1 MQPRAVPFGT
11 GVSSE
16 PALVPK
22 GTAWADPGHSSP
34 STCAIGSRSDPTSN
48 AARIVITRDAVV
60 SSGSA
65 PSIGVRTM
73 NLFQKLLL
81 APAALGLM
89 APLVVDAN
97 RPASAADL
105 NLSGVNR
112 YALADGQVTSISQ
125 FADVKPTDWAYQALS
140 NVIERYGCV
149 AGYPNG
155 SFKGGRAI
163 TRFEAAALL
172 NACLDRVT
180 ETTDQL
186 KKLLAEFQREL
197 ALLKGRVDG
206 LDARVG
212 ALEANQ
218 FSTTTKLSG
227 LATMVVGGVSNNPAG
242 SQVSFNYDLQLNL
255 DTSFTG
261 KDLLRTVLRAGNFDS
276 NSNAFGTG
284 LSTLEIAF
292 QEDSGP
298 DALGIDKLYYQF
310 PIGKQFTATLGA
322 RVGQEDMLALW
333 PSAYPKDTILNVL
346 TLNGAP
352 MAYNKNLGPG
362 FGLWWQDSS
371 GWSVTANYVAANAAN
386 SSQGLFTGGSAG
398 TSTVQLGYGKENWG
412 IAALYSYVQAGVG
425 VPGATPFITT
435 QIEDEGVNTN
445 AFAISGFWQ
454 PAKSGWLPS
463 ISGGY
468 GINSSSGGDLTT
480 SQSWMVGLQ
489 WSDVLVKGNS
499 FGMGVGQ
506 PSFAT
511 ATSNDTA
518 DESGVWAWEWWY
530 QWQLSDA
537 ISVTPAVFYFNN
549 PQGNE
554 GGANQFGAL
563 VKTSFRF

>member
-1 MQPRAVPFGT
+1 MTQFLLRLIA
-11 GVSSE
+11 
-16 PALVPK
+16 PAGL
-22 GTAWADPGHSSP
+22 A
-34 STCAIGSRSDPTSN
+34 
-48 AARIVITRDAVV
+48 
-60 SSGSA
+60 
-65 PSIGVRTM
+65 
-73 NLFQKLLL
+73 LL
-81 APAALGLM
+81 APL
-89 APLVVDAN
+89 APLG
-97 RPASAADL
+97 AAATEL
-105 NLSGVNR
+105 NLEAINR
-112 YALADGQVTSISQ
+112 YAAGSGRESQEQATSINQ
-125 FADVKPTDWAYQALS
+125 FSDVKPTDWAYQALS
-140 NVIERYGCV
+140 NLIERYGSV

-155 SFKGGRAI
+155 TYKGGQAM
-163 TRFEAAALL
+163 TRYEAAALL

-180 ETTDQL
+180 EVTDEL
-186 KKLLAEFQREL
+186 RRLMKEFQKEL

-212 ALEANQ
+212 VLEANQ

-333 PSAYPKDTILNVL
+333 PSAYPSDTILNVL

-352 MAYNKNLGPG
+352 LAYNKNLGPG

-371 GWSVTANYVAANAAN
+371 GWSVSANYVAANAAD
-386 SSQGLFTGGSAG
+386 SSTGLFTSGSAG

-412 IAALYSYVQAGVG
+412 LAALYSYVQAGVG

-435 QIEDEGVNTN
+435 QIEEAGVNTN

-454 PAKSGWLPS
+454 PSKSGWLPS
-463 ISGGY
+463 ISAGY
-468 GINSSSGGDLTT
+468 GINSSSGGDLST

-489 WSDVLVKGNS
+489 WSDVFAKGNQ
-499 FGMGVGQ
+499 FGMAVGQ
-506 PSFAT
+506 PIFAT
-511 ATSNDTA
+511 ALKGGDTPND
-518 DESGVWAWEWWY
+518 GNYVWEWWY
-530 QWQLSDA
+530 KFQVTDN
-537 ISVTPAVFYFNN
+537 ISVTPALFYLSRPLGQETPSGDSFN
-549 PQGNE
+549 QL
-554 GGANQFGAL
+554 GGL
-563 VKTSFRF
+563 IKTSFSF

>member
-1 MQPRAVPFGT
+1 MSAGFLLHTPVPFP
-11 GVSSE
+11 VSLTLSMLRQRLNLSVV
-16 PALVPK
+16 ALLTP
-22 GTAWADPGHSSP
+22 
-34 STCAIGSRSDPTSN
+34 
-48 AARIVITRDAVV
+48 
-60 SSGSA
+60 
-65 PSIGVRTM
+65 
-73 NLFQKLLL
+73 L
-81 APAALGLM
+81 ATP
-89 APLVVDAN
+89 V
-97 RPASAADL
+97 ASHAADL

-112 YALADGQVTSISQ
+112 YALANEQVTSISQ

-140 NVIERYGCV
+140 NLIERYGCV

-155 SFKGGRAI
+155 SFKGGRPI
-163 TRFEAAALL
+163 SRFEAAALL
-172 NACLDRVT
+172 NACLDWAT
-180 ETTDQL
+180 ETTDEL

-276 NSNAFGTG
+276 NTNAFGNG

-292 QEDSGP
+292 QEEGGP
-298 DALGIDKLYYQF
+298 DVMGIDKLYYQF

-333 PSAYPKDTILNVL
+333 PSAYPSDTILNVL

-352 MAYNKNLGPG
+352 TAYNKNLGPG

-371 GWSVTANYVAANAAN
+371 GWSVTANYVAANAAD
-386 SSQGLFTGGSAG
+386 SSTGLFTSGSAG

-412 IAALYSYVQAGVG
+412 LAALYSYVQAGVA

-435 QIEDEGVNTN
+435 QIEEAGVNTN

-454 PAKSGWLPS
+454 PSKSGWLPS
-463 ISGGY
+463 ISAGY
-468 GINSSSGGDLTT
+468 GINSSSGGDLST

-489 WSDVLVKGNS
+489 WSDVLAKGNS
-499 FGMGVGQ
+499 FGMGLGQ

-511 ATSNDTA
+511 ATRNGA
-518 DESGVWAWEWWY
+518 PDESGVWAWEWWY

-537 ISVTPAVFYFNN
+537 ISVTPAVFYLNN
-549 PQGNE
+549 PQGSLQGIE
-554 GGANQFGAL
+554 GGGNQFGAL

>member
-1 MQPRAVPFGT
+1 MGVPVAQT
-11 GVSSE
+11 LRMAW
-16 PALVPK
+16 ALVPLA
-22 GTAWADPGHSSP
+22 GGQLAPIPVQAFEGLSP
-34 STCAIGSRSDPTSN
+34 AN
-48 AARIVITRDAVV
+48 AVV
-60 SSGSA
+60 SSAGS
-65 PSIGVRTM
+65 S
-73 NLFQKLLL
+73 
-81 APAALGLM
+81 
-89 APLVVDAN
+89 
-97 RPASAADL
+97 ASE
-105 NLSGVNR
+105 
-112 YALADGQVTSISQ
+112 QVTSISQ
-125 FADVKPTDWAYQALS
+125 FGDVKPTDWAYQALS
-140 NVIERYGCV
+140 TLIERYGCV

-155 SFKGGRAI
+155 SFKGGRPI
-163 TRFEAAALL
+163 SRFEAAALL
-172 NACLDRVT
+172 NACLERVS
-180 ETTDQL
+180 ETTDEL
-186 KKLLAEFQREL
+186 KKLLAEFQQEL

-255 DTSFTG
+255 DTSFSG

-276 NSNAFGTG
+276 NNNAFGSG

-292 QEDSGP
+292 QEPSG
-298 DALGIDKLYYQF
+298 ANVLGIDHFFYQF
-310 PIGKQFTATLGA
+310 PIGKRFTATLGG

-333 PSAYPKDTILNVL
+333 PSVYPKDTILDVL
-346 TLNGAP
+346 TYNGAP
-352 MAYNKNLGPG
+352 MAYNSNLGPG
-362 FGLWWQDSS
+362 FGLWWQNN
-371 GWSVTANYVAANAAN
+371 GWSVSANYVAANAAD
-386 SSQGLFTGGSAG
+386 SSTGLLTSGSAG
-398 TSTVQLGYGKENWG
+398 TSTVQLGYAKENWG
-412 IAALYSYVQAGVG
+412 VAALYSYVQAGVT

-435 QIEDEGVNTN
+435 QIAEGGVNTN

-454 PAKSGWLPS
+454 PATSGWLPS
-463 ISGGY
+463 ISAGY

-489 WSDVLVKGNS
+489 WSDVLAKGNS
-499 FGMGVGQ
+499 FGMGLGQ

-511 ATSNDTA
+511 ATSNGTA

-537 ISVTPAVFYFNN
+537 ISVTPALFYLNN
-549 PQGNE
+549 PQGSE

>member
-1 MQPRAVPFGT
+1 VGAGFLLHAPFPFP
-11 GVSSE
+11 VSLTMAMLRQRLKLSVV
-16 PALVPK
+16 ALLTP
-22 GTAWADPGHSSP
+22 
-34 STCAIGSRSDPTSN
+34 
-48 AARIVITRDAVV
+48 
-60 SSGSA
+60 
-65 PSIGVRTM
+65 
-73 NLFQKLLL
+73 L
-81 APAALGLM
+81 APPVASHAAEF
-89 APLVVDAN
+89 N
-97 RPASAADL
+97 R
-105 NLSGVNR
+105 SGVNR
-112 YALADGQVTSISQ
+112 YALADEQVTSISQ
-125 FADVKPTDWAYQALS
+125 FADVTPTDWAYQALS
-140 NVIERYGCV
+140 TLIERYGCV

-155 SFKGGRAI
+155 SFKGSRAI
-163 TRFEAAALL
+163 SRLEAAALL
-172 NACLDRVT
+172 NACLERVS
-180 ETTDQL
+180 ETTDEL
-186 KKLLAEFQREL
+186 KKLLAEFQQEL
-197 ALLKGRVDG
+197 ALLKGRVKRLDG
-206 LDARVG
+206 RVG
-212 ALEANQ
+212 MLEASQ

-242 SQVSFNYDLQLNL
+242 SQASFNFDLQLNL
-255 DTSFTG
+255 NTSFSG
-261 KDLLRTVLRAGNFDS
+261 KDLLRTVLRSGNFDA
-276 NSNAFGTG
+276 NRNAFSSG

-298 DALGIDKLYYQF
+298 DAKGIDKLYYQF

-333 PSAYPKDTILNVL
+333 PGAYPSDTILNVL

-371 GWSVTANYVAANAAN
+371 GWSVSANYVAANAAN

-398 TSTVQLGYGKENWG
+398 TSSVQLGYGKENWG
-412 IAALYSYVQAGVG
+412 LAALYSYVQAGVA

-435 QIEDEGVNTN
+435 QIAEGGVNTN

-463 ISGGY
+463 ISAGY

-489 WSDVLVKGNS
+489 WSDVLAKGNS

-511 ATSNDTA
+511 ATRNGVP

-530 QWQLSDA
+530 QWQISDA
-537 ISVTPAVFYFNN
+537 ISVTPAVFYLNN
-549 PQGNE
+549 PQGSLQGGE

>member
-1 MQPRAVPFGT
+1 M
-11 GVSSE
+11 S
-16 PALVPK
+16 
-22 GTAWADPGHSSP
+22 
-34 STCAIGSRSDPTSN
+34 
-48 AARIVITRDAVV
+48 
-60 SSGSA
+60 
-65 PSIGVRTM
+65 
-73 NLFQKLLL
+73 LL
-81 APAALGLM
+81 APLAGQ
-89 APLVVDAN
+89 
-97 RPASAADL
+97 ASQADL

-112 YALADGQVTSISQ
+112 YALADEQVTSISQ
-125 FADVKPTDWAYQALS
+125 FADVTPTDWSYQALS

-155 SFKGGRAI
+155 SFKGGCAI
-163 TRFEAAALL
+163 SCLEAAALL

-180 ETTDQL
+180 ETTDEL
-186 KKLLAEFQREL
+186 KKLLSEFQKEL

-255 DTSFTG
+255 NTSFTG
-261 KDLLRTVLRAGNFDS
+261 KDLLYTRLRSGNFDS
-276 NSNAFGTG
+276 NQNAFNVG
-284 LSTLEIAF
+284 LSALEIAF
-292 QEDSGP
+292 QEEGGP
-298 DALGIDKLYYQF
+298 DLMGIYKIYYQF
-310 PIGKQFTATLGA
+310 PIGNQFTATLGA

-333 PSAYPKDTILNVL
+333 PSAYPSDTILNVL
-346 TLNGAP
+346 TVNGAP
-352 MAYNKNLGPG
+352 LAYNTNIGPG
-362 FGLWWQDSS
+362 FGLWWQNN
-371 GWSVTANYVAANAAN
+371 GWSVSSNYVAANAAD
-386 SSQGLFTGGSAG
+386 SSTGFFNRSSAG

-412 IAALYSYVQAGVG
+412 LAALYSYVQAGVF
-425 VPGATPFITT
+425 VPGVTPFITT
-435 QIEDEGVNTN
+435 QIEEGGVNTN

-454 PAKSGWLPS
+454 PVKSGWLPS
-463 ISGGY
+463 ISAGY

-489 WSDVLVKGNS
+489 WSDVLAKGNS
-499 FGMGVGQ
+499 FGMGFGQ

-511 ATSNDTA
+511 ATSNGTA
-518 DESGVWAWEWWY
+518 NESGVWAWEWWY

-537 ISVTPAVFYFNN
+537 ISLTPAVFYLNN

-554 GGANQFGAL
+554 GSGNQFGAL

>member
-1 MQPRAVPFGT
+1 MRLPRART
-11 GVSSE
+11 LLMAW
-16 PALVPK
+16 ALVPLA
-22 GTAWADPGHSSP
+22 GGQLEATPVWASEVLPP
-34 STCAIGSRSDPTSN
+34 AN
-48 AARIVITRDAVV
+48 AVH
-60 SSGSA
+60 
-65 PSIGVRTM
+65 
-73 NLFQKLLL
+73 
-81 APAALGLM
+81 
-89 APLVVDAN
+89 
-97 RPASAADL
+97 ASAGPRAEE
-105 NLSGVNR
+105 
-112 YALADGQVTSISQ
+112 QVTSISH
-125 FADVKPTDWAYQALS
+125 FGDVKPTDWAYQALS

-197 ALLKGRVDG
+197 ALLKGRFDG

-333 PSAYPKDTILNVL
+333 PSAYPSDTILNVL

-352 MAYNKNLGPG
+352 TAYNKNLGPG

-371 GWSVTANYVAANAAN
+371 GWSVTANYVAANAAD
-386 SSQGLFTGGSAG
+386 SSQGLFTSGSAG

-412 IAALYSYVQAGVG
+412 LAAL
-425 VPGATPFITT
+425 
-435 QIEDEGVNTN
+435 
-445 AFAISGFWQ
+445 
-454 PAKSGWLPS
+454 
-463 ISGGY
+463 
-468 GINSSSGGDLTT
+468 
-480 SQSWMVGLQ
+480 
-489 WSDVLVKGNS
+489 
-499 FGMGVGQ
+499 
-506 PSFAT
+506 
-511 ATSNDTA
+511 
-518 DESGVWAWEWWY
+518 
-530 QWQLSDA
+530 
-537 ISVTPAVFYFNN
+537 
-549 PQGNE
+549 
-554 GGANQFGAL
+554 
-563 VKTSFRF
+563 